1 MLSLLYLSPVSSHH
15 CILGWTVWYLR
26 TEHGMRRCGERR
38 LCPWWSSMASH
49 PPHHRVHRPGGMA
62 PCRSSWAHT
71 QVWPLWNILLANPC
85 FHAYLQPH
93 CPLLGVAF
101 GHPTAAVDTARLGTV
116 TSAGVSSWPRIRVN
130 SLVPLR
136 SCAFLAIEVT
146 PLSPRPHW

>member
-15 CILGWTVWYLR
+15 CILGWMVWYLQ

-85 FHAYLQPH
+85 FHACMKETCTTTPLPASGGRLQASDRCCAH
-93 CPLLGVAF
+93 GKV
-101 GHPTAAVDTARLGTV
+101 GHSDQCR
-116 TSAGVSSWPRIRVN
+116 SFQ
-130 SLVPLR
+130 LVPNKSQL
-136 SCAFLAIEVT
+136 
-146 PLSPRPHW
+146 PGLSLELCVLGN